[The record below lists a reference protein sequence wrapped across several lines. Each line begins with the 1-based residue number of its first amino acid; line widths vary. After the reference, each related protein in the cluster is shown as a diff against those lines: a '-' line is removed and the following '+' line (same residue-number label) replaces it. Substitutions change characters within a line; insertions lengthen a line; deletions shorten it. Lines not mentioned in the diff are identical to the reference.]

1 MSLLCVQASVGI
13 ALLSGFGN
21 TNTKEDEDL
30 GAKYPDDPELAS
42 ANYLLLLFHVANSFE
57 V

>member
-1 MSLLCVQASVGI
+1 MGI

-42 ANYLLLLFHVANSFE
+42 ANYLLLSFHVANSFE
-57 V
+57 F